1 MLLIK
6 NLSGSEISYFG
17 NNNLSL
23 PQFRLGSNDSKNH
36 SEHSSDRKKMRITFF
51 RRQRILEKDLT
62 YDLKFFRKI
71 RL

>member
-23 PQFRLGSNDSKNH
+23 PQFRPGGNDSKNH
-36 SEHSSDRKKMRITFF
+36 SEHF
-51 RRQRILEKDLT
+51 RDKNLT
-62 YDLKFFRKI
+62 CFWSCFR
-71 RL
+71 LPY